1 MSTMGM
7 VGGFVGKIGGERN
20 PRQKPGYAE
29 VCEHITWRVGKCF
42 RICAAPGPAMGGL
55 HSSSGVASW
64 WVLHVRR
71 TLVNVRGQGDQG
83 SSGQIL

>member
-20 PRQKPGYAE
+20 PRQKPGCAE

-42 RICAAPGPAMGGL
+42 RICAAPGPAHGRSL
-55 HSSSGVASW
+55 QQLRAC
-64 WVLHVRR
+64 
-71 TLVNVRGQGDQG
+71 LVVG
-83 SSGQIL
+83 IAC